1 MIPVEYLWLTL
12 IFYFGIFGMVRG
24 IWRELGVTTIVL
36 LSLFGLNFGWQLIGG
51 TFSGML
57 PGGLTTAEV
66 QAIYYSVTVL
76 FVAFIAYEGFSLRF
90 PIPEMK
96 GIAKAIVGFPG
107 GLVNGYLIMGTVWDV
122 INQADYFQVTVP
134 LGTSGSSVSIAS
146 TTTELHATLTSYL
159 PVTLMNSSPLIQYAV
174 LVAGLLLLLAIIL
187 K

>member
-76 FVAFIAYEGFSLRF
+76 FV
-90 PIPEMK
+90 K

>member
-12 IFYFGIFGMVRG
+12 IFIFGIIGMVRG
-24 IWRELGVTTIVL
+24 IWRELGVTTIAL

-51 TFSGML
+51 SFSSVL
-57 PGGLTTAEV
+57 PGGLTSAEV
-66 QAIYYSVTVL
+66 QAIYYSITIL

-96 GIAKAIVGFPG
+96 GVAKAIVGFPG
-107 GLVNGYLIMGTVWDV
+107 GIVNGYLIIGTVWDV
-122 INQADYFQVTVP
+122 INQADYFGITVP
-134 LGTSGSSVSIAS
+134 FGTTGSLISIAS
-146 TTTELHATLTSYL
+146 TTTELHSTLASYL
-159 PVTLMNSSPLIQYAV
+159 PVTLMNSSALIQYAV